1 MCACTYNNKYT
12 VVINDLM
19 MKVVMVMMIV
29 MLMTRLMLV
38 YIWGD
43 GGVGDEAGGVDCMVL
58 MMVVW

>member
-1 MCACTYNNKYT
+1 
-12 VVINDLM
+12 M

-29 MLMTRLMLV
+29 MLMTGLMLV

-58 MMVVW
+58 MMVLW